1 MASEPESQTKQ
12 LPHEVR
18 VFLSEVGEAVRDY
31 LETKHRQSRKMGEE
45 DQLGVQVNESSR
57 ILSRQR

>member
-18 VFLSEVGEAVRDY
+18 VFLSDGDY
-31 LETKHRQSRKMGEE
+31 EISFVMSKL
-45 DQLGVQVNESSR
+45 
-57 ILSRQR
+57 